1 MNKRKV
7 AYLRRCGSFSDGIPI
22 ETDRGW
28 EEVIRT
34 ILSVDSLVIDG
45 GCSDPDTS
53 LIAFLARLLDKE
65 VYWVGQRPKGLLAKL
80 VTGRFQ

>member
-1 MNKRKV
+1 MTNKI
-7 AYLRRCGSFSDGIPI
+7 AYLPRCYSLPDGVPI
-22 ETDRGW
+22 ETDKGW
-28 EEVIRT
+28 EEVVKT
-34 ILSVDSLVIDG
+34 ILSVDSVVIDG

-65 VYWVGQRPKGLLAKL
+65 VYWVGQRPGGLLAKL